1 MAAAFCNTPKIF
13 CGFQISPN
21 SFIRRELAILEKNG
35 IDCAY
40 FRRQNKSIF
49 RERTQ
54 SSPAVP
60 NIPSAIKYGTI
71 SLTETRRMEHID
83 WQLRRFREG
92 GDRPAIIW
100 RDRACTYSE
109 LIDRYEQWLS
119 HLEAAGIRAGDSVGV
134 LADFSPGAVSC
145 LLALLKMRC
154 ILVPLSWE
162 SQDQHQEFFKIA
174 ELDHCVEIDRQDQ
187 GSAIKLKNR
196 RNHPLLEQ
204 LRAADKAGLVLFSSG
219 STGKP
224 KAILHSLPELLNK
237 FRKPRHCYRTL
248 AFLLFD
254 HIGGF
259 NTLCYTLANLGCV
272 VVASDHSVASVC
284 RVIEKHRVELLP
296 TSPSFLNLMLLSEA
310 HKSHDLSSLRL
321 ITYGTEVMP
330 ERTLRMA
337 NEAFPQARFLQ
348 TYGLSELGILRS
360 KSASSDSLLVKIGG
374 EDYETRVVDG
384 RLQIRAQSSMLGY
397 LNAPSP
403 FDADGWFDTGDS
415 VLREGDYY
423 RILGRQSDII
433 NVGGQKVYP
442 SEVEQ
447 VIAEMNEVIDVSVK
461 GEEHLLMGHVV
472 TATVQMEE
480 SVSGVQMRKR
490 IAEYCKGRLQPFML
504 PVKVKVVTEGQV
516 NYRFKK
522 IRR

>member
-1 MAAAFCNTPKIF
+1 
-13 CGFQISPN
+13 
-21 SFIRRELAILEKNG
+21 
-35 IDCAY
+35 
-40 FRRQNKSIF
+40 
-49 RERTQ
+49 
-54 SSPAVP
+54 
-60 NIPSAIKYGTI
+60 
-71 SLTETRRMEHID
+71 MEHID
-83 WQLRRFREG
+83 WQLQRFQEG
-92 GDRPAIIW
+92 RDQPAIIW
-100 RDRACTYSE
+100 RDHPCTYSE
-109 LIDRYEQWLS
+109 LTDRHRQWLS
-119 HLEAAGIRAGDSVGV
+119 QLEGAGVRPGDAVGV
-134 LADFSPGAVSC
+134 LSDFSPGAVSC
-145 LLALLKMRC
+145 LLALLDMRC

-162 SQDQHQEFFKIA
+162 SHDQHQEFSRTG
-174 ELDHCVEIDRQDQ
+174 ELDHRVEIDAQDQ
-187 GSAIKLKNR
+187 GVVMGLEHR
-196 RNHPLLEQ
+196 RNHPMMEQ
-204 LRAADKAGLVLFSSG
+204 LRAANKAGLVLFSSG

-248 AFLLFD
+248 TFLLFD

-259 NTLCYTLANLGCV
+259 NTLFYTLANLGCV
-272 VVASDHSVASVC
+272 VVAADRSVASVC
-284 RVIEKHRVELLP
+284 AVIERHRVELLP

-310 HKSHDLSSLRL
+310 HKSYDLSSLQL

-337 NEAFPQARFLQ
+337 NAAFPKARFLQ
-348 TYGLSELGILRS
+348 TYGLSEIGILRS
-360 KSASSDSLLVKIGG
+360 KSESDDSLRVKIGG
-374 EDYETRVVDG
+374 EDYETRVAAG

-403 FDADGWFDTGDS
+403 FDEEGWFDTGDS
-415 VLREGDYY
+415 VVREGDYY

-442 SEVEQ
+442 AEVEQ

-472 TATVQMEE
+472 TATVQMAEPAPA
-480 SVSGVQMRKR
+480 VQMRKR
-490 IAEYCKGRLQPFML
+490 IAEHCKGRLQPFMI